1 MQVVADVNQMEN
13 KPTTGKIHKTKKL
26 TLLKRKKERK
36 DVNSQNKE

>member
-13 KPTTGKIHKTKKL
+13 KPTGKIHKTKKL